1 MITLELIVWCTRLW
15 TIIGKDGARIILNI
29 SGILS
34 LLTSIFIINIICKI
48 ACLRK
53 FGFVLYMFSKMILA
67 MMNSKDSE

>member
-1 MITLELIVWCTRLW
+1 MTTLELIVWCT
-15 TIIGKDGARIILNI
+15 IIGKDSARIILYI

-48 ACLRK
+48 ACRRK
-53 FGFVLYMFSKMILA
+53 VGFVLYMFSKMILA

>member
-1 MITLELIVWCTRLW
+1 MTTLELIVWCTRLW
-15 TIIGKDGARIILNI
+15 TIISKDSARIILYI

-53 FGFVLYMFSKMILA
+53 VGFVLYMFSKMILV

>member
-15 TIIGKDGARIILNI
+15 TITGKDSARIILNI

-53 FGFVLYMFSKMILA
+53 VGFVLYMFSKMILA

>member
-1 MITLELIVWCTRLW
+1 MTTLELIVWCTRLW
-15 TIIGKDGARIILNI
+15 TFIGKDSARMILYI

-53 FGFVLYMFSKMILA
+53 VGFVLYMFSKMSLA

>member
-1 MITLELIVWCTRLW
+1 MTTLELIVWCTRLW
-15 TIIGKDGARIILNI
+15 TIIGEDSARIILYI

-53 FGFVLYMFSKMILA
+53 VGFVLYMFSKMILA

>member
-1 MITLELIVWCTRLW
+1 MTTLKLIVWCTRLW
-15 TIIGKDGARIILNI
+15 TITGKDSARIILYI

-48 ACLRK
+48 ACRRK
-53 FGFVLYMFSKMILA
+53 VGFVLYMSSKMILA

>member
-1 MITLELIVWCTRLW
+1 MATLEFIVWCTRLW

-53 FGFVLYMFSKMILA
+53 VGFVLYMFSKMILA

>member
-1 MITLELIVWCTRLW
+1 MATLEFIVWCTRLW
-15 TIIGKDGARIILNI
+15 TFIGKDSARIILNI

-48 ACLRK
+48 ACRRK
-53 FGFVLYMFSKMILA
+53 VGFVLYMFSKMILA